1 MSSIDPEDIVGKKF
15 NKLTVI
21 KYVGIEKKRHSSVHK
36 YLCQCECGNT
46 KIVNRGNLKNG
57 HAYSCGCVRKNFN
70 HNDIVGKHFGDW
82 LVLEWAGRRHG
93 NQYYRCRCECGA
105 IQEVDRRYLL
115 NGSSTSCGHEK
126 NWNRPTGSGL
136 DFPYD
141 IIGEVMN
148 DLTCI
153 KCLGRDS
160 NRNWIYL
167 CRCRCGNEVKI
178 DRGNFL
184 LGTYKNCGRC
194 PDQV

>member
-1 MSSIDPEDIVGKKF
+1 MKLMDPEDILGKKF

-21 KYVGIEKKRHSSVHK
+21 KYLGVEKKRHSSVHK
-36 YLCQCECGNT
+36 YLCRCECGNT
-46 KIVNRGNLKNG
+46 KVVNRGNLINH

-70 HNDIVGKHFGDW
+70 PSDITGKRFGKWQVVKWTGKRKGTHFY
-82 LVLEWAGRRHG
+82 LC
-93 NQYYRCRCECGA
+93 QCECGV
-105 IQEVDRRYLL
+105 QKEVDRRSLL
-115 NGSSTSCGHEK
+115 DGLSTSCGHEK
-126 NWNRPTGSGL
+126 RWRLASES
-136 DFPYD
+136 DQKFPYD

-153 KCLGRDS
+153 RYLGRDS